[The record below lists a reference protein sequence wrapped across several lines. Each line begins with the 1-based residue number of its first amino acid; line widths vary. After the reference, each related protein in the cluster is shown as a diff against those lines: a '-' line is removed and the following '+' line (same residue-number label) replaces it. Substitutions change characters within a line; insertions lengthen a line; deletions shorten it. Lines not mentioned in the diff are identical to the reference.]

1 MTVYLTLLGILA
13 VTSILELLHIKL
25 ESKQKKNS
33 LFCNGNSFSFGCR
46 LKIRA

>member
-25 ESKQKKNS
+25 ESKQKKILYIPLYLLN
-33 LFCNGNSFSFGCR
+33 LF
-46 LKIRA
+46 

>member
-25 ESKQKKNS
+25 ESKQKK
-33 LFCNGNSFSFGCR
+33 FSI
-46 LKIRA
+46 L